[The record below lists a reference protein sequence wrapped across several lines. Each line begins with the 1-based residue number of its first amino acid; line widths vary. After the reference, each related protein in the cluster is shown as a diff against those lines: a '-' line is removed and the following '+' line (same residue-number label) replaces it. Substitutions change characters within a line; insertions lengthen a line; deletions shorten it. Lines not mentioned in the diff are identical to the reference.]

1 MTSLPSIV
9 SAALAAVSSGID
21 DYLELVDYLL
31 ERTDL
36 EARALEAGESSDEYL
51 LYLLDNDARIL
62 VTDDDEV
69 FRLDELA
76 DGLAFTHRV
85 TYEEVAGDMLDLV
98 PDLSLL
104 DLGSSG
110 LSTSAGPLRVEFDR
124 GDTSPYS
131 ADGSWVGPNGWLDG
145 FAPGDLVVFRRVG
158 DEVVLEVATDVG
170 EGEAEVAALR
180 DAFEIEVGY
189 DAGLGQ
195 EPEFLLRNAVLADDS
210 LFRTPVRPV
219 SELLAD
225 AGLSVE
231 GGFAGPT
238 EVAWK
243 PPGVAW
249 ADEYRSQLRQEY
261 GLNACCDDAFD
272 VVLDAWTS
280 HLMGRDIA
288 VKDVNR
294 ALGHGSVVLAFSDW
308 RDRVGG
314 LDSESVHEFATALV
328 SSGRRDTAPALM
340 LRARHFEALGETL
353 AAEADLEEAIVFDP
367 GFGPALA
374 ELAWYAS
381 DRGDAAR
388 VISLLRKAGVE
399 QDDSWLSFHESL
411 GSRLADVGRN
421 EPCPCGSGRKYKQ
434 CHLGRSEISARERVT
449 WLLSKL
455 TVFATRDEN
464 RSKLIGLAS
473 SAMWDDFEIADLV
486 RMSRDEFILELAIF
500 EGGLLSEFLDR
511 RGMLLP
517 ADEVDLLTLW
527 EEGGLALWEM
537 VSTDGVSTVTM
548 RDTKTGDVETVTDR
562 ASTNRL
568 RPGDQILARL
578 LPAWGETWFSGV
590 MVPVVPQR
598 RASLLQ
604 ILDEYHDADTLAD
617 WYGSLHAPPR
627 MSNREGEPLVFC
639 EARLRPRRGWDDLET
654 LLDRLYERD
663 DADEGL
669 WHEFLDIDDE
679 ERLIRAVLR
688 RRDNELEV
696 EVNSEARLA
705 RVLTQLTGSV
715 EVVSQATRPAE
726 TVRQMREMLAD
737 SPPTE
742 APRPLDPEFATEIRD
757 RMERR
762 WLDEEIPALA
772 GMTPRQAAADPTRK
786 EDLIALLRS
795 FENYPRNELSM
806 RPEVIRELLGLKD

>member
-1 MTSLPSIV
+1 MTSRPSIV

-36 EARALEAGESSDEYL
+36 ETRALEAGEPPDEYL
-51 LYLLDNDARIL
+51 FYLLESDARIL
-62 VTDDDEV
+62 VTDEDEV
-69 FRLDELA
+69 IRLDELA

-85 TYEEVAGDMLDLV
+85 TSEEVAGDMLDLV

-110 LSTSAGPLRVEFDR
+110 LSTSAGPLRVKFDR

-131 ADGSWVGPNGWLDG
+131 ADGSWVGPNGWLHG

-158 DEVVLEVATDVG
+158 DEVVLGVATEVG
-170 EGEAEVAALR
+170 DGEAEVVALR

-249 ADEYRSQLRQEY
+249 ADDYRSQLRQAY

-288 VKDVNR
+288 VKNVNR

-308 RDRVGG
+308 RDHVGG
-314 LDSESVHEFATALV
+314 LDSESVHDFASVLV

-340 LRARHFEALGETL
+340 LRARHYEAVGETL
-353 AAEADLEEAIVFDP
+353 AAEADLEEAVVSDP
-367 GFGPALA
+367 AFGPALA

-411 GSRLADVGRN
+411 GSRLQEVGRN
-421 EPCPCGSGRKYKQ
+421 ETCPCGSGRKYKH
-434 CHLGRSEISARERVT
+434 CHLGQSEISAGERVT
-449 WLLSKL
+449 WILSKL
-455 TVFATRDEN
+455 AVLATRDEN
-464 RSKLIGLAS
+464 RSRLIGLAS

-500 EGGLLSEFLDR
+500 EGGLVSEFLDR

-517 ADEVDLLTLW
+517 DDEVEILELW
-527 EEGGLALWEM
+527 EEGGLALWEV
-537 VSTDGVSTVTM
+537 VSTDRVSTVTV

-562 ASTNRL
+562 ASANRF
-568 RPGDQILARL
+568 RPGDQILARV
-578 LPAWGETWFSGV
+578 LPAWGEMWFSGV
-590 MVPVVPQR
+590 MIPVVPQHR
-598 RASLLQ
+598 SSLLE
-604 ILDEYHDADTLAD
+604 ILDQYYDDYTLAS

-639 EARLRPRRGWDDLET
+639 KARLRPKKGWDDLET
-654 LLDRLYERD
+654 LLDRLYERADTD
-663 DADEGL
+663 DDL

-688 RRDNELEV
+688 RHDSELEV
-696 EVNSEARLA
+696 EVNSEARLH
-705 RVLTQLTGSV
+705 RVLTQLSKAV
-715 EVVSQATRPAE
+715 EVVSQTTRPAE
-726 TVRQMREMLAD
+726 TFRQMKEMLAD
-737 SPPTE
+737 SPPTQ
-742 APRPLDPEFATEIRD
+742 APPPVDQAVAVEIRD

-795 FENYPRNELSM
+795 FENYPRNEVSM